1 MTQPFTLHCLGS
13 PRLLAPDGRPV
24 RLKTRKHLAL
34 LVYLAVEP
42 RVPQR
47 RDRLTTLLWES
58 APASE
63 GRHSLATA
71 LSVLRAKL
79 GRDRLEGG
87 RDWVRLTAPDLELDL
102 DRLAR
107 GEVLP
112 TDLIPALDVG
122 GFLEDF
128 DIPDAQAF
136 AHWCDGQR
144 ARWQPRIGVALASL
158 MDRCRRTGDFH
169 QIEQYA
175 DRMLQL
181 DELNEEGIRAKM
193 EARAFAGDRLSAL
206 KVYEAWRTQ
215 LAEEL
220 EAVPTPL
227 LEGIAVRLRH
237 RGLERQ
243 HTSEIAPVPTDQW
256 KDRPFVGRAPEYRQ
270 LYEAWESSQAGQPSH
285 YLVLGD
291 SGVGKSTLL
300 HRLATAAGLE
310 GAVPA
315 RAQGHAL
322 EQKVPYAAIGTLVED
337 LIDRPGA
344 SCTDPVALADLAQII
359 ARVGDRFPDLPRVPG
374 MQGEATRI
382 RLAESVECLLVNV
395 AEEQP
400 VVLVVDDLHQAD
412 DASIAV
418 LHLLMRK
425 LTTTRVMILAAAR
438 IADLAEL
445 PSGRRLTEAGG
456 RIRLQSLELGPLSAK
471 ESESLIDTLIPP
483 GESRPTGTA
492 RKAVLRAGAGFPM
505 ALELLVHDWRAHGN
519 QCLAL
524 SLDAM
529 TENVA
534 AGDMPSH
541 TYRQSFERIYRRLDP
556 LTKNV
561 LHLAA
566 VLGARLDDPRMYRLA
581 DLSLGQ
587 MMTGLI
593 QLTSLRVL
601 RDGGRQLEFINE
613 LIRREA
619 YLAIPSPLR
628 RVLHA
633 GIADRLLG
641 DDREGRDVPG
651 LEIAWHLIRA
661 GSGSDAT
668 PYLLSGA
675 QVAIRHGAP
684 NEAER
689 ALSSAMEDLE
699 EPARSEAVILLA
711 ESLQEQGKLRES
723 LGVLE
728 AASALQSRVLTLYSE
743 VLRIDAARHLT
754 AKQTAEEDWIRTL
767 ISLSDRMSRPA
778 YKVRALS
785 VAASCFERQTNPEV
799 AHHLRQAL
807 RRLERVNLEDFDHIL
822 REYALATLSYYT
834 NDTPACFLHLKNAL
848 DDMGGEFCPSSLECM
863 LSNGLAALHCSTA
876 RFEDAIPW
884 LERAWRSANRISNTT
899 RMPAIAT
906 NMAYCH
912 FALGQFEQQITW
924 ATTALDYLTL
934 PVNTPVV
941 ARSSYLAALGYALLS
956 RTDSIH
962 EILAKASY
970 AIHAT
975 DELSLRQEW
984 MLMEADV
991 LGILRQE
998 QNALTV
1004 AEQALALTELG
1015 VSHTRRVGRYARWV
1029 AKVGL
1034 ANHDRSTKKT
1044 LDTLFESREQLDRTD
1059 QIEVCIARTWVNDT
1073 TGGHDPKATSQTIRE
1088 AAQLPPGFRSVS
1100 DSLGM
1105 LEFEHSGLA
1114 TALVADMQRRS

>member
-1 MTQPFTLHCLGS
+1 MSQPFALHCLGQ
-13 PRLLAPDGRPV
+13 PRLVAPDGRPV

-47 RDRLTTLLWES
+47 RDRLTTLLWEK
-58 APASE
+58 APASDA
-63 GRHSLATA
+63 RHSLATA

-79 GRDRLEGG
+79 GRDKVEGG
-87 RDWVRLTAPDLELDL
+87 RDWVRLRAPDLDLDL

-112 TDLIPALDVG
+112 TDLMPALDVG

-136 AHWCDGQR
+136 SHWCDGQR
-144 ARWQPRIGVALASL
+144 ARWQPRIGDALASL
-158 MDRCRRTGDFH
+158 MDRCRRTGDFN
-169 QIEQYA
+169 QIEHYA

-181 DELNEEGIRAKM
+181 NELNEAGIRAKM

-206 KVYEAWRTQ
+206 KVYEAWRLR

-220 EAVPTPL
+220 DAEPSPL

-243 HTSEIAPVPTDQW
+243 NTSEIAPVPTDQW
-256 KDRPFVGRAPEYRQ
+256 KDRPFVGRAPEYRR
-270 LYEAWESSQAGQPSH
+270 LYEAWESSRACQPCH

-291 SGVGKSTLL
+291 SGVGKSTVL

-310 GAVPA
+310 GAVPV

-322 EQKVPYAAIGTLVED
+322 EQKIPYAAIGTLVED

-344 SCTDPVALADLAQII
+344 SCTEPAALADLAQIVT
-359 ARVGDRFPDLPRVPG
+359 RVGDRFPDLPKAPA

-382 RLAESVECLLVNV
+382 RLAESVERLLVSV

-400 VVLVVDDLHQAD
+400 VVLVVDDLHHAD

-418 LHLLMRK
+418 LHLLMRR
-425 LTTTRVMILAAAR
+425 LTGSPVMILAAAR
-438 IADLAEL
+438 VADLAEM
-445 PSGRRLTEAGG
+445 PSGRRLTEAGD
-456 RIRLQSLELGPLSAK
+456 RIRLQSLELGPLSGS
-471 ESESLIDTLIPP
+471 ESEALIDTLIPP
-483 GESRPTGTA
+483 GEALPSGTA
-492 RKAVLRAGAGFPM
+492 RQAVLRAGAGFPM
-505 ALELLVHDWRAHGN
+505 ALELLVHDWRAHGD

-529 TENVA
+529 TEDVA
-534 AGDMPSH
+534 VGDMPSH
-541 TYRQSFERIYRRLDP
+541 TYRQSFQRIYRQLDP

-561 LHLAA
+561 LNLAA
-566 VLGARLDDPRMYRLA
+566 VLGARLHDPRMYGLA

-587 MMTGLI
+587 MMTGLT

-613 LIRREA
+613 LIRSEA

-628 RVLHA
+628 RVLHG
-633 GIADRLLG
+633 GIAERLVG

-661 GSGSDAT
+661 GRGSKAT
-668 PYLLSGA
+668 PYLLNGA
-675 QVAIRHGAP
+675 QVAMRHGAP

-689 ALSSAMEDLE
+689 ALSSAMEHLE

-723 LGVLE
+723 LRVLE
-728 AASALQSRVLTLYSE
+728 EGSHLHARVLMLYSE
-743 VLRIDAARHLT
+743 VLRIDAVRHLT
-754 AKQTAEEDWIRTL
+754 ARQTSEEGWIRTL
-767 ISLSDRMSRPA
+767 IKLSGRMERSA

-785 VAASCFERQTNPEV
+785 VAASCFERQDNPEL
-799 AHHLRQAL
+799 AHSLRQAL
-807 RRLERVNLEDFDHIL
+807 RKLEHVSLEGFDRIL
-822 REYALATLSYYT
+822 QRYALATLSYYT
-834 NDTPACFLHLKNAL
+834 NDTQDCFQHLEKAIE
-848 DDMGGEFCPSSLECM
+848 DMGGEFCPSSLECM
-863 LSNGLAALHCSTA
+863 LANGLAASHCSTG
-876 RFEDAIPW
+876 RFTDAIPW
-884 LERAWRSANRISNTT
+884 LERAWESTKRISNIT

-924 ATTALDYLTL
+924 ATAALDSLEL

-956 RTDSIH
+956 QTENIH
-962 EILAKASY
+962 KILANASH

-975 DELSLRQEW
+975 NELSLRQEW
-984 MLMEADV
+984 MLMEADI
-991 LGILRQE
+991 LGILRQDK
-998 QNALTV
+998 NALAV
-1004 AEQALALTELG
+1004 AEQALSLTKLG
-1015 VSHTRRVGRYARWV
+1015 HSRTRRVGRYARWV

-1034 ANHDRSTKKT
+1034 AKADRSTTKT
-1044 LDTLFESREQLDRTD
+1044 LDLLFEKRQTLDRTD
-1059 QIEVCIARTWVNDT
+1059 QTEVSIARTWVNT
-1073 TGGHDPKATSQTIRE
+1073 VTGRHDPEATSQTIRE
-1088 AAQLPPGFRSVS
+1088 AARLPSGFRSVA
-1100 DSLGM
+1100 DMLGM
-1105 LEFEHSGLA
+1105 LDFGQLGSVPSNQDG
-1114 TALVADMQRRS
+1114 SN

>member
-1 MTQPFTLHCLGS
+1 MSQPFALHCLGQ
-13 PRLLAPDGRPV
+13 PRLVAPDGRPV

-47 RDRLTTLLWES
+47 RDRLATLLWEK
-58 APASE
+58 APPFE

-79 GRDRLEGG
+79 GRDCLERG
-87 RDWVRLTAPDLELDL
+87 RGWVRLNAPDLELDL

-107 GEVLP
+107 GDVLA
-112 TDLIPALDVG
+112 TDLIPALDVS

-128 DIPDAQAF
+128 DIPDAQEF

-144 ARWQPRIGVALASL
+144 ARWQPRIGDALASL
-158 MDRCRRTGDFH
+158 MDRCRRTGDFN
-169 QIEQYA
+169 QIEHYA

-181 DELNEEGIRAKM
+181 DELNEQGIRAKM

-206 KVYEAWRTQ
+206 KVYEAWRSQ

-220 EAVPTPL
+220 DAVPSPL

-256 KDRPFVGRAPEYRQ
+256 KDRPFVGRAPEYRR
-270 LYEAWESSQAGQPSH
+270 LYEAWESSRAGQPCH
-285 YLVLGD
+285 YMVLGD

-344 SCTDPVALADLAQII
+344 SCTEPAALADLAQII
-359 ARVGDRFPDLPRVPG
+359 TRVGDRFPDLPRVPA

-382 RLAESVECLLVNV
+382 RLAESVERLLVNV

-400 VVLVVDDLHQAD
+400 VILVVDDLHHAD

-425 LTTTRVMILAAAR
+425 LTATPVMILAAAR

-445 PSGRRLTEAGG
+445 PSGRRLMEAGD
-456 RIRLQSLELGPLSAK
+456 RIRLQSLELGPLSAA

-483 GESRPTGTA
+483 GEPHPTGTA

-505 ALELLVHDWRAHGN
+505 ALELLVHDWRDHGN

-529 TENVA
+529 TEDVA
-534 AGDMPSH
+534 VGDMPSH

-566 VLGARLDDPRMYRLA
+566 VLGTRLHDPRMYRLA

-661 GSGSDAT
+661 GRGPEAP
-668 PYLLSGA
+668 PYLLNGA
-675 QVAIRHGAP
+675 KVAMRHGAP

-689 ALSSAMEDLE
+689 ALSSAMEHLE

-723 LGVLE
+723 LQVLE
-728 AASALQSRVLTLYSE
+728 EENCECSKDLAMRRTVLRTHASTVLESIDQVTLEEQLKELLDIASSSERSVASSRALSLASTLLVASAP
-743 VLRIDAARHLT
+743 
-754 AKQTAEEDWIRTL
+754 EETT
-767 ISLSDRMSRPA
+767 
-778 YKVRALS
+778 RALS
-785 VAASCFERQTNPEV
+785 VALTSLRDRVSTPEELGNLAMVHARLLYLSRDLNEAREVISEAISSLRKHKITNSLLGTLLVGRGAVQCADGYYAEALNDFMAARANAAKLSSEWLAPSLVTNV
-799 AHHLRQAL
+799 ALCLGRLGRYVEQAQWARRAITLFANGGRPDKQLKAHYYLAFSQAMLGNKQEAIQAL
-807 RRLERVNLEDFDHIL
+807 REGTASGSQCNIDEQWWAIRSADILFLCGERAAALEYAANAVSVQFEPTSMAHAGGLARWLAHLNLTRSLSQADAETGKHIL
-822 REYALATLSYYT
+822 FSLGQHPAQLDKMDRIEVQAATLLVFGKDEGSVANGIGT
-834 NDTPACFLHLKNAL
+834 TLEHDLRSMP
-848 DDMGGEFCPSSLECM
+848 PSV
-863 LSNGLAALHCSTA
+863 
-876 RFEDAIPW
+876 EDQ
-884 LERAWRSANRISNTT
+884 LVR
-899 RMPAIAT
+899 
-906 NMAYCH
+906 
-912 FALGQFEQQITW
+912 
-924 ATTALDYLTL
+924 
-934 PVNTPVV
+934 
-941 ARSSYLAALGYALLS
+941 
-956 RTDSIH
+956 
-962 EILAKASY
+962 
-970 AIHAT
+970 
-975 DELSLRQEW
+975 
-984 MLMEADV
+984 
-991 LGILRQE
+991 
-998 QNALTV
+998 
-1004 AEQALALTELG
+1004 LG
-1015 VSHTRRVGRYARWV
+1015 VV
-1029 AKVGL
+1029 
-1034 ANHDRSTKKT
+1034 
-1044 LDTLFESREQLDRTD
+1044 
-1059 QIEVCIARTWVNDT
+1059 
-1073 TGGHDPKATSQTIRE
+1073 
-1088 AAQLPPGFRSVS
+1088 
-1100 DSLGM
+1100 
-1105 LEFEHSGLA
+1105 
-1114 TALVADMQRRS
+1114 